1 MTAERQ
7 CRDCQRAAIRGFTVC
22 NDHLTRLLS
31 AAFGAAVEKPRVVE
45 RLSDTDPM
53 FQTPSSGQDAA
64 TPSRAL
70 LTAGRL
76 RVPAAGAVPSRT
88 RAT

>member
-31 AAFGAAVEKPRVVE
+31 AAFGPPVEPKRERYVRAADRE
-45 RLSDTDPM
+45 RQP
-53 FQTPSSGQDAA
+53 
-64 TPSRAL
+64 
-70 LTAGRL
+70 
-76 RVPAAGAVPSRT
+76 
-88 RAT
+88 